1 MCRWEIENE
10 LARSARPGYS
20 GERGAVVSQ
29 SEVDAWLSKLKALGI
44 KSIICLLADDQ
55 LGFYRELPG
64 GLLSYYREAGFKVEH
79 VPEQDHQSPPLSDAN
94 LVAVWN
100 AFQMLPKPILVHCS
114 AGMDRTG
121 RAVEEIQRRLKA
133 SA

>member
-1 MCRWEIENE
+1 MCRWEIENI

-20 GERGAVVSQ
+20 GERGADVPQ
-29 SEVDAWLSKLKALGI
+29 SEVDAWLSEVKSLGI
-44 KSIICLLADDQ
+44 QSIICLLADDQ
-55 LGFYRELPG
+55 LRFYRGLPG
-64 GLLSYYREAGFKVEH
+64 GLLSYYREAGFNVAH
-79 VPEQDHQSPPLSDAN
+79 VPEQDHQWPPLSDAN
-94 LVAVWN
+94 LNVVWN

-121 RAVEEIQRRLKA
+121 EAVKEIQRRLKV